1 MIRPKALKHYHRLL
15 FCFPLIVAW
24 GISVPALF
32 AQDDDKFSKPFSV
45 DGGFLLLTGGVS
57 HISNIGGEIG
67 VGTAYVEEY
76 YSLMFSTYVAG
87 AATLEVTDL
96 DGSVAFAPR
105 LSVWT
110 SYPLVLVVAGV
121 GVGYYTSSENS
132 GWMLQ
137 PEIGL
142 NLTILKAMWRWDVPL
157 GANSPWGPSNGI
169 NVKIQVPIA
178 EMD

>member
-1 MIRPKALKHYHRLL
+1 MILPQSHRLL
-15 FCFPLIVAW
+15 FCCLLIVAW
-24 GISVPALF
+24 AVSGPSLF
-32 AQDDDKFSKPFSV
+32 AQGEGKFSNPFSV
-45 DGGFLLLTGGVS
+45 ESDFLFLTGGVS
-57 HISNIGGEIG
+57 HTSNIGGEIG
-67 VGTAYVEEY
+67 IGTAYVEEY

-87 AATLEVTDL
+87 AATVEFTDL
-96 DGSVAFAPR
+96 DESFAFAPR

-110 SYPLVLVVAGV
+110 SYPLILMVAGV

-132 GWMLQ
+132 GWMFQ

-142 NLTILKAMWRWDVPL
+142 NLTLLKAMWRWDIPL

-178 EMD
+178 VMD